1 MPARK
6 AKGKKYKPKKY
17 KPKKY
22 KPKKKV
28 KAVKSSKRKKKGY

>member
-6 AKGKKYKPKKY
+6 AKGKKY

>member
-6 AKGKKYKPKKY
+6 VKGKKY